1 MPQGHPFAI
10 ILPKDPVTVETGADA
25 ILFERLSRALSP
37 QYTLKREIAR
47 GGMGV
52 VYLAHDQALNRPV
65 AVKLLMPEHA
75 SAALAARFVRE
86 AQVLAHLRH
95 PSIVTV
101 HQVSESSG
109 LYFYV
114 MEWLEGETLQ
124 DRLTRGPLTRAEV
137 IQLGTDLLD
146 ALGAAHQQGWIH
158 RDVKPGNIFL
168 TGERAILTDFGIAR
182 PVSDDVT
189 SLTETRQMI
198 GTLAYMSP
206 EQRDGRTVT
215 EASDIYSAGLVL
227 YEAMSGRRW
236 WQRDSEAHDWSGV
249 PSRLKTV
256 LRKAMEPEP
265 ADRYHDARRFRKE
278 LVGSSRVSTTALL
291 GVLTVLVGVA
301 AVIIVYLWPTP
312 PPPEPDGRVVRL
324 QVLDSR
330 GGGGWG
336 DSIGTAITASLA
348 SYADLVVSGPF
359 ERRASEL
366 NRPGLVLTGS
376 VEAIGDRLRA
386 TIQSR
391 SGSSPP
397 INVMRESKASEW
409 LALADSL
416 TAQLIFRIYDR
427 DSSLP
432 GEVLPKTA
440 AGWRAWSLAEP
451 LFTQARWEEAAVAYR
466 KAEALDPT
474 CLLCSIRINDIDRW
488 LDLPHDTSRLAR
500 IRAHAGEFPPH
511 YRQLIQAAATRW
523 PERIVLMDSA
533 AQTKNFFL
541 APFHRGDEIFHRGP
555 LFGRHRSE
563 ATADFEQTVN
573 LRPDFMP
580 GWEHLA
586 WLKIAEGDS
595 AGAKRALDKL
605 PPGGSVDQ
613 TTAALRLLL
622 RAAFAY
628 RFEASGTG
636 DAIINGALQIP
647 QVADFS
653 ALPMAPRLM
662 LTFDAPGAALSM
674 GRIFA
679 RRTRI
684 GEIRSGLLAQVFGHL
699 ARGQP
704 DSALRYARLLQ
715 SRDPSNDANLFA
727 AQLAGALALA
737 DPDSSAAGRQRAI
750 DARERLRQFILLG
763 AAGDG
768 FRRRAAWMVVL
779 LAERT
784 GAGGEV
790 PLARNVLGQGTGP
803 TSRYYLKLIEAD
815 QLARRG
821 LYDRALGLT
830 DDWSG
835 DDLVRLPDPFFSTSA
850 HFLRSEWQARLGNTG
865 AALSTLLWHEAYDF
879 GTYPVGQALAPEV
892 DLAFGTLARWKQAQ
906 MLDQSQAFV
915 SDACRGYRAVERLW
929 VNGNETNR
937 ARAEL
942 ARTRLAAL
950 PCDSE

>member
-1 MPQGHPFAI
+1 MAA
-10 ILPKDPVTVETGADA
+10 EAGADA
-25 ILFERLSRALSP
+25 ILFERLNRALSP

-137 IQLGTDLLD
+137 IQLGTDLLS
-146 ALGAAHQQGWIH
+146 ALAAAHQHGWIH

-168 TGERAILTDFGIAR
+168 AGERAILTDFGIAR

-215 EASDIYSAGLVL
+215 ETSDIYSAGLVL

-249 PSRLKTV
+249 PSRLRTV

-265 ADRYHDARRFRKE
+265 ADRYPDAPRFRKE
-278 LVGSSRVSTTALL
+278 LVGSSRLSAAALVSM
-291 GVLTVLVGVA
+291 LTLVVAVA
-301 AVIIVYLWPTP
+301 AGIYLYLWPPQPGPSTP
-312 PPPEPDGRVVRL
+312 RPGGRTIRL
-324 QVLDSR
+324 QALDSR

-336 DSIGTAITASLA
+336 DSIGSAITTSLA
-348 SYADLVVSGPF
+348 SYPDLVVSGPF
-359 ERRASEL
+359 KRQASEL
-366 NRPGLVLTGS
+366 NQPGLVLTGS

-391 SGSSPP
+391 PGVSRQFD
-397 INVMRESKASEW
+397 VARESNQADW
-409 LALADSL
+409 RALADSL
-416 TAQLIFRIYDR
+416 TAQLIFKIYDR
-427 DSSLP
+427 DPSLP

-451 LFTQARWEEAAVAYR
+451 LFTQARWGEAAEEYQR
-466 KAEALDPT
+466 AEALDPT
-474 CLLCSIRINDIDRW
+474 CLLCSFRINDIDRW
-488 LDLPHDTSRLAR
+488 LDRPHDSSRLAR
-500 IRAHAGEFPPH
+500 LQANASAFPAH
-511 YRQLIQAAATRW
+511 YRQLMQAAATKW
-523 PERIVLMDSA
+523 PDRIVLMDSA
-533 AQTKNFFL
+533 VQTRDFFL
-541 APFHRGDEIFHRGP
+541 AWFHRGDEIFHRGP

-563 ATADFEQTVN
+563 ALADLERTVQ
-573 LRPDFMP
+573 LRPEFAP
-580 GWEHLA
+580 AWEHLA

-595 AGAKRALDKL
+595 AGAARALERLTGEVVD
-605 PPGGSVDQ
+605 PTSVG
-613 TTAALRLLL
+613 LRFLLM
-622 RAAFAY
+622 AAFGY
-628 RFEASGTG
+628 RFDGTG
-636 DAIINGALQIP
+636 DAIINRALQRTEM
-647 QVADFS
+647 ADFPLL
-653 ALPMAPRLM
+653 AMAPRLM
-662 LTFDAPGAALSM
+662 LTFEAPDAALSM

-679 RRTRI
+679 RRTKV
-684 GEIRSGLLAQVFGHL
+684 GEIHSGLLAQVFGHL

-704 DSALRYARLLQ
+704 DSALRYARQLQ
-715 SRDPSNDANLFA
+715 SRIRGIDADLFA

-737 DPDSSAAGRQRAI
+737 DPDSSAAGHQRAVE
-750 DARERLRQFILLG
+750 AREALRQFILQG
-763 AAGDG
+763 AAGDD

-784 GAGGEV
+784 GAGSQV
-790 PLARNVLGQGTGP
+790 ALAHTLLGRGTGP
-803 TSRYYLKLIEAD
+803 TSRYYLKLIQAD
-815 QLARRG
+815 QLARRE
-821 LYDRALGLT
+821 LYDRALSLT
-830 DDWSG
+830 DDWNG
-835 DDLVRLPDPFFSTSA
+835 DDLVRLPDPFFSTIA
-850 HFLRSEWQARLGNTG
+850 HFLRSEWQARQGNMR
-865 AALSTLLWHEAYDF
+865 AALSTLLWHEANDF
-879 GTYPVGQALAPEV
+879 ATYPVAEALAPEV

-906 MLDQSQAFV
+906 MADQNPAFV
-915 SDACRGYRAVERLW
+915 SDACRGYTAVSRLW
-929 VNGNETNR
+929 RDGNETSR
-937 ARAEL
+937 ARAAL
-942 ARTRLAAL
+942 ARERLASL
-950 PCDSE
+950 PCDDG